1 MGQGQSNNNYNY
13 NLDQDL
19 NDPENVKDSYE
30 VLKIMARG
38 NEVEELKKL
47 KKKLKNDKIARD
59 RLHMLQNSDVFKE
72 CKTLSA
78 GDCHNT
84 YGCLPYVN
92 NKNGQAKCRNIS
104 KENFEKYQR
113 LLQCME
119 HDGDENA
126 CKKKSRK
133 CRYSRKHKKCVR
145 KSRKRRSRRRK
156 SPRRSKRRRPR
167 RCSGKRKSQCKRS
180 KRCTYRRSRKSGKR
194 RCVKK
199 Y

>member
-1 MGQGQSNNNYNY
+1 MGQGQSNDNYNY
-13 NLDQDL
+13 NLNQAL
-19 NDPENVKDSYE
+19 NDPQNRADSYT
-30 VLKIMARG
+30 VLEIMAR
-38 NEVEELKKL
+38 NKEFKELQELKKN
-47 KKKLKNDKIARD
+47 LKNDKIARD
-59 RLHMLQNSDVFKE
+59 RLHMLANNDVFKQ

-84 YGCLPYVN
+84 YGCLPYMN
-92 NKNGQAKCRNIS
+92 DKNQAKCRNIS

-156 SPRRSKRRRPR
+156 SPKRSKRRRPR
-167 RCSGKRKSQCKRS
+167 RCSGKRKSPCKRS
-180 KRCTYRRSRKSGKR
+180 KRCTYRRSRKTGRK